1 MLMRISPLFF
11 SLFFSVV
18 LFGQSEKDSLNSRI
32 MDEVVVTA
40 TRTPRLMGNLAIP
53 VSLVSAKTLYQ
64 SGSLRLHDIL
74 AEQTGI
80 NIIENFGK
88 GIQVQGLSS
97 EYTMILIDGEPLI
110 GRTGGVLDLSR
121 ISVRNIR
128 KIEIVKGPSS
138 SLYGS
143 EAMGGVVNIITDR
156 AGQNKTD
163 ASIRYGRFNTLDG
176 GFNFSRK
183 MGKTD
188 LQASFNY
195 NRSSGYS
202 LRPNSLLPTV
212 EPFWRTVQQISIGH
226 QFNQKWKIGSSFRR
240 NYSLINNSIVV
251 QNQGVSILSK
261 GFERNDEYNINPY
274 LNYQASPKLKT
285 VLRAYLTGFHAQ
297 QQLSIKNAVGNYD
310 DQFRQGFHR
319 VENQT
324 DWQIR
329 KNSAFTAGVGNVVET
344 VASNRYDSSSTRR
357 SNNITYF
364 FLQHEEIIS
373 PKLLL
378 VAGFRYDA
386 NKAYASIGSPKLAI
400 QFKQSEKLSFNLS
413 YGRGF
418 KAPDFRQLYLN
429 FTNLAAGSYSVCG
442 SEVAVGE
449 LDRLQKNGL
458 IEQVTSLTSSLSAL
472 KPEISGGWNAGLK
485 YKANKDLSVS
495 VNLFR
500 NDLTNMIVTDI
511 IAIKKN
517 GGQIYSYFNLKEA
530 LTQGV
535 EFNADKRFKG
545 LNIKGGYQFL
555 YTGDKD
561 VMRDIKDGKVFA
573 RNVASGLTE
582 RMKLADYGGLPNRS
596 RHTANL
602 KLTYENKREQFLTLR
617 AIYRSRWGTFDADG
631 NGLINRNDEY
641 ARGYVQLN
649 FSCGMPMGKC
659 MKWIAGV
666 DNLFNYKDI
675 INLPGNPGRS
685 AYIDLQINF

>member
-1 MLMRISPLFF
+1 MRLLITFFGLFF
-11 SLFFSVV
+11 SSELI
-18 LFGQSEKDSLNSRI
+18 GQERSDTMGLRT

-53 VSLVSAKTLYQ
+53 VSLVAAKTIYQ

-97 EYTMILIDGEPLI
+97 EYTLILIDGEPLI

-156 AGQNKTD
+156 SGQNITD

-176 GFNFSRK
+176 GINFSRRL
-183 MGKTD
+183 GKTD
-188 LQASFNY
+188 LQASLNH

-202 LRPNSLLPTV
+202 LRPNSLQPTV
-212 EPFWRTVQQISIGH
+212 EPFWRSVQQLNIGH
-226 QFNQKWKIGSSFRR
+226 QLSEKWKIGT
-240 NYSLINNSIVV
+240 SLRKNFSKINNSIVV

-261 GFERNDEYNINPY
+261 GFETNDEYNINPY
-274 LNYQASPKLKT
+274 LQFQASPKLKT
-285 VLRAYLTGFHAQ
+285 VIRGYLTGFQASQ
-297 QQLSIKNAVGNYD
+297 ELSIKDVAGNYN
-310 DQFRQGFHR
+310 DQFRQTFHR
-319 VENQT
+319 IENQT

-329 KNSAFTAGVGNVVET
+329 KSSAFTAGAGNIVET
-344 VASNRYDSSSTRR
+344 VASNRYDSSSTQR
-357 SNNITYF
+357 SNNIAYF
-364 FLQHEEIIS
+364 FLQHEEMFS
-373 PKLLL
+373 QRFML

-400 QFKQSEKLSFNLS
+400 QYRYNENLSFNFS

-429 FTNLAAGSYSVCG
+429 FTNLAAGAYSVFG
-442 SEVAVGE
+442 SEVAAGE
-449 LDRLQKNGL
+449 LNRLQQNGL
-458 IEQVTSLTSSLSAL
+458 IEQTTSLASGLSAL
-472 KPEISGGWNAGLK
+472 RPEISGGWNGGLK
-485 YKANKDLSVS
+485 YKNDKLITLSL
-495 VNLFR
+495 NLFR
-500 NDLTNMIVTDI
+500 NDLRNMIVTDI

-530 LTQGV
+530 FTQGL
-535 EFNADKRFKG
+535 EFNADKHFNQFSIRA
-545 LNIKGGYQFL
+545 GYQFL
-555 YTGDKD
+555 YTGDKEVID
-561 VMRDIKDGKVFA
+561 AIKTGSVFA
-573 RNVASGLTE
+573 RNRISGLAE
-582 RMKLADYGGLPNRS
+582 RMKLSEYGGLANRS

-602 KLTYENKREQFLTLR
+602 KLSYENKNERFLTLR

-631 NGLINRNDEY
+631 NGLINRDDEY
-641 ARGYVQLN
+641 ASGYVQFN
-649 FSCGMPMGKC
+649 FSCGMPIGKRLKC
-659 MKWIAGV
+659 AAGV
-666 DNLFNYKDI
+666 DNIFNYKDTI
-675 INLPGNPGRS
+675 YLPGNPGRS
-685 AYIDLQINF
+685 AYMDLKITF